1 MPMKNKTVVDF
12 PNTFEGI
19 IMSRLYKN
27 NPPNIIV
34 SSLSITIIN
43 IKFGINPFMYKENKT
58 VNKVSLSANGSA
70 TVPNLVI
77 LLYLRATYPSNTSV
91 ILEIVNII
99 MDITKLWGELLKNTN
114 INIGIKHRRMV
125 VNILGIFNNLH
136 HLTFTIIPV

>member
-99 MDITKLWGELLKNTN
+99 MDITKL
-114 INIGIKHRRMV
+114 
-125 VNILGIFNNLH
+125 
-136 HLTFTIIPV
+136 